1 MALRETDRRLFV
13 GFGAAVVVFVAAT
26 AYLLLVTLEIP
37 LLSRPA
43 TVTVDLERT
52 GGLYEGSSVTY
63 RGAKA
68 GVVETIELTT
78 DGTAQARIRLEPDVR
93 IPQDSPAEVRSLSPV
108 GEQYLDFQPTTAS
121 GPYLRDGS
129 RVRAEAVDLPTTLA
143 STVVSLEKLMDQV
156 DPEQLRTVVTGLRT
170 TFAGREDELADL
182 VEGSQVLL
190 VTLDEEWPTISR
202 VLVNSESLLR
212 IGDRHASDVRA
223 AAHDLALL
231 TAELERADPELRRA
245 FDRGPEQFADLVRL
259 VGVLDRTLP
268 PTLERTTALTD
279 ILVVRDPHLRELL
292 AEYPDAIRSL
302 ADAMY
307 DGAIH
312 GGLVLQND
320 YQCDYGGP
328 KYPATDTTPE
338 PLYEDGH
345 CSAPPDRVV
354 RGADNA
360 PGSTG

>member
-1 MALRETDRRLFV
+1 MALRETDRPLFISL
-13 GFGAAVVVFVAAT
+13 GAVVVVFVVVT
-26 AYLLLVTLEIP
+26 AYLFTAVLQVP
-37 LLSRPA
+37 LLSRPV

-68 GVVETIELTT
+68 GVVETIELTSE
-78 DGTAQARIRLEPDVR
+78 GTARARVRLAPGVE

-121 GPYLRDGS
+121 GPFLRDGS
-129 RVRAEAVDLPTTLA
+129 RVRAEAVDVPTTLA
-143 STVVSLEKLMDQV
+143 STVVSLEKLMDQI
-156 DPEQLRTVVTGLRT
+156 DPDQVHDVITGLRA
-170 TFAGREDELADL
+170 TFAGREDDLADL

-212 IGDRHASDVRA
+212 LGERHSSDVRA

-231 TAELERADPELRRA
+231 TTELEKADPELRRA

-268 PTLERTTALTD
+268 PTLERSTALTD

-338 PLYEDGH
+338 ALYQDGH

-354 RGADNA
+354 RGAENA
-360 PGSTG
+360 PDSTG

>member
-1 MALRETDRRLFV
+1 MALRSTDRPLFV
-13 GFGAAVVVFVAAT
+13 GFGAAVVVFVVST
-26 AYLLLVTLEIP
+26 AYLFLVTLDVSI
-37 LLSRPA
+37 LSRPS
-43 TVTVDLERT
+43 TVTVDLKRT

-68 GVVETIELTT
+68 GVVEAVDLTD
-78 DGTAQARIRLEPDVR
+78 DGGVRARIRLEPGVE
-93 IPQDSPAEVRSLSPV
+93 IPQDSKALVRSLSPV
-108 GEQYLDFQPTTAS
+108 GEQYLDFQPTTDS
-121 GPYLRDGS
+121 GPYLHDGS
-129 RVRAEAVDLPTTLA
+129 RVRAEAVDVPATLA
-143 STVVSLEKLMDQV
+143 STVVSLEALMDQV

-202 VLVNSESLLR
+202 VLVNTESLLR

-231 TAELERADPELRRA
+231 TAELEKADPELRRA

-328 KYPATDTTPE
+328 RYPATDTTTR
-338 PLYEDGH
+338 PLYEEGR

-354 RGADNA
+354 RGAENA
-360 PGSTG
+360 PDSTG

>member
-1 MALRETDRRLFV
+1 MALRETDRPLFI
-13 GFGAAVVVFVAAT
+13 GLGAAIVVFVAVT
-26 AYLLLVTLEIP
+26 AYLFLVTLQVP

-78 DGTAQARIRLEPDVR
+78 AGGAQARIRLDPGVE
-93 IPQDSPAEVRSLSPV
+93 IPQDSPAKVRSLSPV

-121 GPYLRDGS
+121 GPYLADGS
-129 RVRAEAVDLPTTLA
+129 RVRAEAVDVPTTLA
-143 STVVSLEKLMDQV
+143 STVVSLEGLMDQV
-156 DPEQLRTVVTGLRT
+156 DPEQLNDVITGLRT

-190 VTLDEEWPTISR
+190 ITLDQEWPTISR

-223 AAHDLALL
+223 ASHDLALL
-231 TAELERADPELRRA
+231 TAELKKADPELRRA

-268 PTLERTTALTD
+268 PTLERTVALTD
-279 ILVVRDPHLRELL
+279 ILVVRDPHLRAALEK
-292 AEYPDAIRSL
+292 YPDAIRSL

-307 DGAIH
+307 DGAIR
-312 GGLVLQND
+312 GGLILDTD

-328 KYPATDTTPE
+328 KYPATDTEPK

-354 RGADNA
+354 RGGENA
-360 PGSTG
+360 PESTG